1 MYKVNRLLAAGE
13 WTNATSYIFFFMNGY
28 IFFLWIYKPNKGFNT
43 LEQCDYTIIFINIY
57 HKGCGTMGVLCS
69 QAKILNLHLRL
80 ILKNTSGKISWSHTN
95 YMRLRHQKHGS
106 WIIFF
111 KEKLTHVK
119 PLPQSIYIYTLRGLI
134 FAWINFCECRP
145 RKISRRLIFANG
157 QA

>member
-1 MYKVNRLLAAGE
+1 MSNLYRICLYFV
-13 WTNATSYIFFFMNGY
+13 
-28 IFFLWIYKPNKGFNT
+28 FFLVLCIAFFVSIYIIRVA
-43 LEQCDYTIIFINIY
+43 EQWES
-57 HKGCGTMGVLCS
+57 LCS

-119 PLPQSIYIYTLRGLI
+119 PLPQSIYIYLTCII

-145 RKISRRLIFANG
+145 RKISRGLIFANG